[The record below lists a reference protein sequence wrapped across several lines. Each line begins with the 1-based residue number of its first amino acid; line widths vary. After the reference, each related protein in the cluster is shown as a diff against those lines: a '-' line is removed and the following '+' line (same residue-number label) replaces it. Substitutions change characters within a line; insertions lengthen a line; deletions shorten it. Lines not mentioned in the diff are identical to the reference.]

1 MQLRLL
7 GGGAFFFGIA
17 AANNFG
23 IAAADEPRKNEA
35 GRCAGGKPEAESTQ
49 NGI

>member
-17 AANNFG
+17 AADDPA
-23 IAAADEPRKNEA
+23 IDAADDPRKNGT
-35 GRCAGGKPEAESTQ
+35 GRCAGKKPEAESTQ